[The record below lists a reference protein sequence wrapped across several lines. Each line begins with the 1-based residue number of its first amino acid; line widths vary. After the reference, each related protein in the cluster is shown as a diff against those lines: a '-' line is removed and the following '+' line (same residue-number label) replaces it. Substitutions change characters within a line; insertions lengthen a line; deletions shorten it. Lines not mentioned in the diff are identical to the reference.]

1 MNRIRVFVLL
11 AVALGIAAT
20 TAEADAQA
28 PATCTLRL
36 LVQLSGEVENSQ
48 DPAFLSSLAGT
59 PGFVLTW
66 ISASKPDMTV
76 TLKLTGQGSD
86 YACRQEVERIRND
99 ARVNELTV
107 LDPSS
112 HLHVRRAPVA
122 A

>member
-1 MNRIRVFVLL
+1 MNGIRIFILA

-20 TAEADAQA
+20 TAESDAQA

-36 LVQLSGEVENSQ
+36 LVQLSGEVEDSR
-48 DPAFLSSLAGT
+48 DPGFLSSLVGT

-76 TLKLTGQGSD
+76 TLKLTGQSSD

-99 ARVNELTV
+99 ARVDELTV
-107 LDPSS
+107 LDPSQ
-112 HLHVRRAPVA
+112 P
-122 A
+122 